1 MGAFALKNNAL
12 VPPELSAA
20 CARPRTLSRPGTS
33 LIQAGGRGGLR
44 SRPHSRLTLI
54 GRASA
59 LGFQQACLTDGR
71 PASTRAFGVG
81 RATTPRPPWLLT
93 SLRAGCSVGFRQ
105 LGGNVFAERRRRLAR
120 PSRGGGV
127 LRTLGFRRRR
137 KASCPMFIG
146 KAARGNSRGG
156 ALPHAPKQLANARF
170 FKVVW
175 LYAIGERGDA
185 HPGV

>member
-20 CARPRTLSRPGTS
+20 CARPRTLSRPGTP
-33 LIQAGGRGGLR
+33 LFHAGGRGGLR
-44 SRPHSRLTLI
+44 SRPLSRLTLI

-59 LGFQQACLTDGR
+59 LGFQRACLTDGR

-81 RATTPRPPWLLT
+81 RATTPRPPLLLS
-93 SLRAGCSVGFRQ
+93 SLRPGCFVGFRQ
-105 LGGNVFAERRRRLAR
+105 LGGNVFAKRRRRRAR

-137 KASCPMFIG
+137 KASCPMLIG
-146 KAARGNSRGG
+146 KAARVISRGR
-156 ALPHAPKQLANARF
+156 ASPDAPKQLANARF
-170 FKVVW
+170 IEVVW
-175 LYAIGERGDA
+175 LCAVG
-185 HPGV
+185 